1 MEFIDRIAG
10 PGDRNLQRISAG
22 QDLSQLET
30 RAVIEAVAP
39 EIRHY
44 LEARTLS
51 RGGLA
56 DVVTILGNEAQ
67 RSFLEPDTDLTA
79 PDAIQRGNDLLD
91 QIWQTK
97 YRSRQVADAAAK
109 QTGVPSEKIRRM
121 LPRIAN
127 LTFAALAEETQP
139 ALNDVFSRFT
149 GFPTGASPGN
159 RSPGLGPGQS
169 PLPLPDDTWGGN
181 TRNQYDDLSDVLK
194 RQGGGPLKA
203 NPLWNI
209 VRQIIGSALGF
220 QSSGIIGYIV
230 RFLVYRYGWRILST
244 ILGGLFR
251 AR

>member
-1 MEFIDRIAG
+1 VEFIDRIAG
-10 PGDRNLQRISAG
+10 PGNRNLQRVSVG
-22 QDLSQLET
+22 QDLSPDAT

-56 DVVTILGNEAQ
+56 DVVTILGNDAQ
-67 RSFLEPDTDLTA
+67 RGFLEPDTDLTS

-97 YRSRQVADAAAK
+97 YRSRLVADRAAK
-109 QTGVPSEKIRRM
+109 ETGVPSEKIRRM

-149 GFPTGASPGN
+149 GFPTGAGPRN
-159 RSPGLGPGQS
+159 QSPGLGPGQS
-169 PLPLPDDTWGGN
+169 PLPLPADNWGGN

-194 RQGGGPLKA
+194 RQGGPMKA
-203 NPLWNI
+203 NPLWSI

-220 QSSGIIGYIV
+220 KSSGIIGYIV
-230 RFLVYRYGWRILST
+230 RFLVYRYGWRILSS

-251 AR
+251 GR